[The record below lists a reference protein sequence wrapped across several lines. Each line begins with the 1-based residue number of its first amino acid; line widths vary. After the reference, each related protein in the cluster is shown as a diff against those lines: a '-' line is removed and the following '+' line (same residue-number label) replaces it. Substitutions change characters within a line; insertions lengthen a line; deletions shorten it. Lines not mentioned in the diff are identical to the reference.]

1 MGRAKTKPFLKRRKV
16 PKFYFHFG
24 QHKSVLPSSFNTN
37 LVMWKYNC
45 EPLWFPPPIKPGFNS
60 DWKYSHHKWS
70 NYYEFHDHFEHENEL
85 VVHQFTRVKLATKS
99 KMDFR
104 KFPATNNR
112 YISVIPHSAYWIDIW
127 AYKKYSCPPFSTIQS
142 WYLTHY
148 CGPKVQ
154 NLTQTIMCSAGH
166 MRPCVS

>member
-1 MGRAKTKPFLKRRKV
+1 MKQLLRI
-16 PKFYFHFG
+16 
-24 QHKSVLPSSFNTN
+24 S
-37 LVMWKYNC
+37 W
-45 EPLWFPPPIKPGFNS
+45 PLWAWKWTCSSSIYQAQAS
-60 DWKYSHHKWS
+60 D
-70 NYYEFHDHFEHENEL
+70 
-85 VVHQFTRVKLATKS
+85 QFLATNRAICLKIIKVNKS

-154 NLTQTIMCSAGH
+154 RISHRHSCVVPDIGGH
-166 MRPCVS
+166 VLVKLWGPLLGSWRREIR